1 MRTIFALI
9 AAAISAAQASDRPD
23 RTEAYDRAY
32 ACAEWMESASAV
44 GGGPALR
51 SGTFSCNFRLEDP
64 AHSSRSVIVTFEFNR
79 HRYAPLDPDLQK
91 LRDTRGT
98 YLRSSL
104 TIAGHF
110 ESKTEPM
117 FEGAAQFTLMPRWE
131 YLKAQSDAQTGA
143 DWPVALDKPRV
154 RCDPNGSRCRMVLV
168 TRSTESL
175 VILALFDRSPDE
187 PLETTAE
194 ALRQMTAN
202 W

>member
-1 MRTIFALI
+1 
-9 AAAISAAQASDRPD
+9 
-23 RTEAYDRAY
+23 
-32 ACAEWMESASAV
+32 
-44 GGGPALR
+44 
-51 SGTFSCNFRLEDP
+51 
-64 AHSSRSVIVTFEFNR
+64 
-79 HRYAPLDPDLQK
+79 
-91 LRDTRGT
+91 
-98 YLRSSL
+98 
-104 TIAGHF
+104 
-110 ESKTEPM
+110 M